1 MLINSPGRSHHQVI
15 VSFEFFTILF
25 YVFFSASPL
34 FVFFIFFIWYCTVF
48 LFCQLFSLL
57 HFYSFFVSLPLLLL
71 LFSLFSI
78 VFRQHLFPY
87 LVLYTP
93 TTVGSVYDYTF
104 LWETKKWVL
113 WMKII
118 EKFEVDP
125 KLSFSEII
133 VPTTDSVRNTYLL
146 DLLLSN
152 DKHVLCVGGTGTGK
166 TVNIS
171 QYLMGA
177 AKIQGASRLY
187 FLLIT

>member
-1 MLINSPGRSHHQVI
+1 MNSS
-15 VSFEFFTILF
+15 LF
-25 YVFFSASPL
+25 
-34 FVFFIFFIWYCTVF
+34 FFIFFF
-48 LFCQLFSLL
+48 PLLLFSS
-57 HFYSFFVSLPLLLL
+57 FSFFLSCIVLYSSSVNSFHYFMFTFLVSLPLLLL

-87 LVLYTP
+87 LVLNTP